1 MKFNKRDY
9 EGAWSKVEAAG
20 LTERQLAALKD
31 DILRESLQQ
40 AEVEACKTRGKT
52 THEIGGTGSL
62 TLLVGKG
69 ATMQSAVGAAVYW
82 FHEHHGHRTA
92 LYRALPSGESV
103 LKEET
108 NRWDHAELLEL
119 VRDLLET
126 NDEKYLRQCIQR
138 CHNGLLVGPIN
149 KQNLHLFRR
158 YRNDPKNGSGEA
170 QTMINE
176 AKQLKGDSDG

>member
-1 MKFNKRDY
+1 MKFTKRDY
-9 EGAWSKVEAAG
+9 AGAKAKLAEAG

-31 DILRESLQQ
+31 DILRESLVQ
-40 AEVEACKTRGKT
+40 AELDACKTHGKI

-62 TLLVGKG
+62 TLPVGRDS
-69 ATMQSAVGAAVYW
+69 TMQASVRAAVYW

-108 NRWDHAELLEL
+108 SRWDHAELLEL
-119 VRDLLET
+119 VNSLLET
-126 NDEKYLRQCIQR
+126 EDEKHLKWCIQQ
-138 CHNGLLVGPIN
+138 CHDGRLHSPIN
-149 KQNLHLFRR
+149 QQNLHLFRR

-176 AKQLKGDSDG
+176 AKNLGD